1 MFYLSRKLFI
11 QSLLS
16 KTVLA
21 AIVAISPLYQASAK
35 ETQLYGQNQTLTLER
50 AIQVAQEQDPWL
62 QSNRY
67 RQQVVTAQ
75 SKAAST
81 LPDPMVS
88 VSVANLPVDSFDFS
102 QEAMTQLKLGVSQ
115 SLPRGDTLALSEKR
129 LQQLSEEFPLQ
140 RQDRKAKVRAA
151 ISQLWLD
158 IFLTQ
163 RTIKLIEQDRPLF
176 EQLVETTSLNYSSA
190 VGQTRQQD
198 VIRAQLE
205 LTRLDDRLS
214 QLRQQLVTYKAQLGE
229 WLTYDH
235 QSGRELSS
243 IQLPDSLPSL
253 DLSETIDNHTIDNTE
268 QLVQHISRHPQLLAF
283 EQKVKASNT
292 RIELA
297 EQSYKPQWSLNASYG
312 YRDQDPMGN
321 SRSDFFS
328 VGVSFDMPLFTEQRQ
343 DQEVTAT
350 IKEREAV
357 KADKWLLLRSML
369 AQVRNYHGQ
378 LSELDKR
385 RQLYR
390 SRLLREMQQQSE
402 ATLNAYTNDRGDFTD
417 VMRARIAELN
427 SKIEALT
434 LDINYLKT
442 VAQLNYLLTQAEQ

>member
-1 MFYLSRKLFI
+1 M
-11 QSLLS
+11 
-16 KTVLA
+16 
-21 AIVAISPLYQASAK
+21 
-35 ETQLYGQNQTLTLER
+35 
-50 AIQVAQEQDPWL
+50 
-62 QSNRY
+62 
-67 RQQVVTAQ
+67 
-75 SKAAST
+75 
-81 LPDPMVS
+81 
-88 VSVANLPVDSFDFS
+88 
-102 QEAMTQLKLGVSQ
+102 
-115 SLPRGDTLALSEKR
+115 
-129 LQQLSEEFPLQ
+129 
-140 RQDRKAKVRAA
+140 
-151 ISQLWLD
+151 WLD

-214 QLRQQLVTYKAQLGE
+214 QLRQQLATYQAQLGE
-229 WLTYDH
+229 WLTYDY
-235 QSGRELSS
+235 QSGQQLGS
-243 IQLPDSLPSL
+243 IQLPDSLPTL
-253 DLSETIDNHTIDNTE
+253 GLSKKVDNHAIENTE
-268 QLVQHISRHPQLLAF
+268 QLVQQLSRHPQLLAF

-297 EQSYKPQWSLNASYG
+297 EQSYKPQWNLNASYG

-343 DQEVTAT
+343 DQEITAT

-402 ATLNAYTNDRGDFTD
+402 ATLNAYTNDRGDFAD

-427 SKIEALT
+427 TKIEALSVE
-434 LDINYLKT
+434 ISYLKT
-442 VAQLNYLLTQAEQ
+442 VAQLNYLLTQAKQ